1 MLMRTNF
8 LTLFVTTLCL
18 FVMGCSKEDGA
29 EKTIVPSATSINEDW
44 QGLHIYYYITNS
56 SGTTTNEF
64 QYGEDI
70 VLHLHVTNNTDTD
83 FIVNDLPE
91 FLKKAFL
98 VYNSDDSFVAPA
110 YDAMHEKFELVVIP
124 AHTEKSWQY
133 AWIDDGSQNSS
144 SPYMKIQK
152 RSPLAKGTYY
162 TTLSM
167 NNSQEKLYFIIK

>member
-1 MLMRTNF
+1 MKKTF
-8 LTLFVTTLCL
+8 LAIFIPVLCL
-18 FVMGCSKEDGA
+18 FIIGCSKEDSA
-29 EKTIVPSATSINEDW
+29 ERTIVPSATSINADW
-44 QGLHIYYYITNS
+44 QGLHFHYYVTNS
-56 SGTTTNEF
+56 SGITTNEF
-64 QYGEDI
+64 QYGDD
-70 VLHLHVTNNTDTD
+70 VVFHLHVTNNTDTD
-83 FIVNDLPE
+83 FIGEELHD
-91 FLKKAFL
+91 FLKNTFL

-133 AWIDDGSQNSS
+133 AWIDDGSHNSS
-144 SPYMKIQK
+144 SPYLKIQK